1 MKKWVTVAAHPTTP
15 RPSLPGAG
23 GLAVANQL
31 YNKLKWDGKELG
43 QGDIAIVDVSLV
55 NPMYQLPFNTDTH
68 TDQPTDGYTYLSH
81 REQNSTTIN
90 PVGRWSEPGYQ
101 TSKTFPDPWTRSS
114 VLSLLI
120 SSRTPS
126 T

>member
-55 NPMYQLPFNTDTH
+55 NPCTASIQYRH
-68 TDQPTDGYTYLSH
+68 TYTLTSQPTGIRIYRT
-81 REQNSTTIN
+81 
-90 PVGRWSEPGYQ
+90 G
-101 TSKTFPDPWTRSS
+101 SKTPPLSTRVDAGRSRVIRQARLFPTH
-114 VLSLLI
+114 
-120 SSRTPS
+120 
-126 T
+126 